1 MGVVM
6 AKDFEQK
13 YVRKVAGIIG
23 IIVFSL
29 GFLGIIYNLQ

>member
-13 YVRKVAGIIG
+13 YVGKVAGIIG

>member
-1 MGVVM
+1 MGGAM

-13 YVRKVAGIIG
+13 YVGRVAGIIG